1 MLNFFESNV
10 ANGIGSMEIYN
21 LKVKCTNSCNVF
33 QFKIIHFHQCYRS
46 TNLGSYYSSLDAIS
60 LLSLGLRSKSRP
72 PLSLLDVVALGFTK
86 AIPMTYVRPKMVCTK
101 FL

>member
-1 MLNFFESNV
+1 
-10 ANGIGSMEIYN
+10 
-21 LKVKCTNSCNVF
+21 
-33 QFKIIHFHQCYRS
+33 
-46 TNLGSYYSSLDAIS
+46 